1 MMVAVCGP
9 NEATLEEAE
18 LAEAVGEALAR
29 RGCAV
34 ICGGRDGVMAAACRG
49 AKRAGGVTIGVLPGY
64 DRRAAN
70 PWVDYAIC
78 TGMGEARNA
87 IVVASADVVIAV
99 GGGLG
104 TLSEIALALKLGKRV
119 VSLGSW
125 ALEDQRLAR
134 QEAQQL
140 YRQAVT
146 VDQAIELALAGVS
159 RASPT

>member
-87 IVVASADVVIAV
+87 IVVASADVVIAWV
-99 GGGLG
+99 
-104 TLSEIALALKLGKRV
+104 A
-119 VSLGSW
+119 GSVHYRRSRSRSSSASASSHW
-125 ALEDQRLAR
+125 EAGHSRTSDWPAR
-134 QEAQQL
+134 KPNNSTA
-140 YRQAVT
+140 R
-146 VDQAIELALAGVS
+146 
-159 RASPT
+159 R

>member
-9 NEATLEEAE
+9 NEATPEEAE
-18 LAEAVGEALAR
+18 LAESVGEALAR
-29 RGCAV
+29 LGCAV

-87 IVVASADVVIAV
+87 IIVASADVVIAV

-125 ALEDQRLAR
+125 ALEGERLAR

-140 YRQAVT
+140 YRQAET
-146 VDQAIELALAGVS
+146 VDQAIGLALAGVS